1 MRLRCAAAVLLALS
15 SAVGGCDGFVRAR
28 GIIRD
33 AHGSPVGRARI
44 QLTDMEQYWRTE
56 SRSDGCFDVGGAT
69 GWDRYEPLTVEVP
82 GYKPVTM
89 RVRTAGTDN
98 VSSSQWCLSIP
109 RRKAERN
116 TSGSATV
123 WHLFSVVGRTKRALQ
138 VGGTT
143 PRRLP

>member
-1 MRLRCAAAVLLALS
+1 FQPSSMRLRCAAAVLLALS

-98 VSSSQWCLSIP
+98 RVIVTMVPLD
-109 RRKAERN
+109 
-116 TSGSATV
+116 SA
-123 WHLFSVVGRTKRALQ
+123 SESR
-138 VGGTT
+138 
-143 PRRLP
+143 